1 MRTGRPQLTVG
12 TWGDISTL
20 RMPNGSWRARARYR
34 DYDGTTTQIARFRP
48 TKTEAISALKLAI
61 TERQDPTASAVTG
74 HMRVKLLIDV
84 YLEDVAARASLAPTS
99 RERYAK
105 LAVDLIKPGMGDLQV
120 REITVPAINR
130 FLAAIAR
137 KHGYGTAKMT
147 RSVLSGMVQLAIDH
161 GALRDN
167 PVRQARRLEAPRRRA
182 PRALS
187 LAEHAELL
195 DRVAADRKAR
205 ELDLVDL
212 IEFLSAT
219 GTRIGEASAVR
230 QRYLDLDAGAVEIT
244 ATTTDGGIQEWTKT
258 DAGWRVLALP
268 PHVVETLRRRIAD
281 TAINTD
287 EVLFPSP
294 LGKVRNRSNTTGEL
308 RRLFDRIGFDW
319 VTSHTFR
326 KTVATRLDEAGISAR
341 QIADQLGHRNPSM
354 TTDVYMGR
362 KTTVAAAATILG
374 RPTTQGPESP

>member
-1 MRTGRPQLTVG
+1 MRTGRLPLTVG
-12 TWGDISTL
+12 TWGDIRTR
-20 RMPNGSWRARARYR
+20 RMPNGSWRARGRYR
-34 DYDGTTTQIARFRP
+34 DYDGTVTQIARFRP
-48 TKTEAISALKLAI
+48 TKTEAVSALNLAI
-61 TERQDPTASAVTG
+61 AERQDPTASAVTA
-74 HMRVKLLIDV
+74 HMRVKALIEV
-84 YLEDVAARASLAPTS
+84 YLEDVAARANLAPTS
-99 RERYAK
+99 RERYTK
-105 LAVDLIKPGMGDLQV
+105 LAVDLITPGMGDLQV

-167 PVRQARRLEAPRRRA
+167 PVRQARRLEAPRRPA

-187 LAEHAELL
+187 VAEHAELL
-195 DRVAADRKAR
+195 DKVAADPKAR
-205 ELDLVDL
+205 EMDLVDL

-219 GTRIGEASAVR
+219 GTRIGEASALR
-230 QRYLDLDAGAVEIT
+230 QRYLDLEAGVVEIT
-244 ATTTDGGIQEWTKT
+244 ATTDGGIQEWTKT

-268 PHVVETLRRRIAD
+268 PHVVATLRRRIAD
-281 TAINTD
+281 PAIHTD
-287 EVLFPSP
+287 AVLFASP

-308 RRLFDRIGFDW
+308 RRLFDRVGFDW

-341 QIADQLGHRNPSM
+341 QVADQLGHRNPSM

-362 KTTVAAAATILG
+362 KTTVAAAATILA
-374 RPTTQGPESP
+374 RPSARGPESP

>member
-1 MRTGRPQLTVG
+1 MRTGRPPLTVG
-12 TWGDISTL
+12 TWGDITTT
-20 RMPNGSWRARARYR
+20 RMPNGTWRARGRYR
-34 DYDGTTTQIARFRP
+34 DHDGTVSQVARFRP
-48 TKTEAISALKLAI
+48 TKTEAVSALKLAFI
-61 TERQDPTASAVTG
+61 DREDPTAATVTA
-74 HMRVKLLIDV
+74 HLRVNALVEV
-84 YLEDVAARASLAPTS
+84 YLADIALRPSLAPSS

-105 LAVDLIKPGMGDLQV
+105 TAVTLLAPGLGELQI
-120 REITVPAINR
+120 RELTVPAINR
-130 FLAAIAR
+130 FLAAVAR
-137 KHGYGTAKMT
+137 KHGYAAAKMA

-167 PVRQARRLEAPRRRA
+167 PVRQARRLEAPRRQA

-187 LAEHAELL
+187 VAEHAELL

-219 GTRIGEASAVR
+219 GARIGEASAVR
-230 QRYLDLDAGAVEIT
+230 TPHLDLVAGVVEIT
-244 ATTTDGGIQEWTKT
+244 ATATDAGIQEWTKT

-268 PHVVETLRRRIAD
+268 PHVVATLQRRLAD
-281 TAINTD
+281 PAIRTD
-287 EVLFPSP
+287 VVLFPSP
-294 LGKVRNRSNTTGEL
+294 LGRVRNRSNTTAEL
-308 RRLFDRIGFDW
+308 RRLFDRLGFDW

-341 QIADQLGHRNPSM
+341 QVADQLGHRNPSM

-362 KTTVAAAATILG
+362 KTTVAAAASILV
-374 RPTTQGPESP
+374 RPTGPAG